1 MKIHVVTR
9 PDEFSF
15 GQNNLLCVEEIN
27 DLVPLHSPGARN
39 RLTFQGV
46 RTCVRL
52 GGRIFAAREARRL
65 VGVSIFR
72 KVNPRKFHLINTSI
86 ADGIDPLVVV
96 KELTHSFTQ
105 YFMKIDEPPALDL
118 TKMRRGDC
126 FRQLEFDLD

>member
-15 GQNNLLCVEEIN
+15 GQNNRLCVEEIN
-27 DLVPLHSPGARN
+27 DLVPLHAPGARN

-46 RTCVRL
+46 RTCVRR
-52 GGRIFAAREARRL
+52 GGRIFAARDSHVL
-65 VGVSIFR
+65 VGVSIFE
-72 KVNPRKFHLINTSI
+72 KVQLRKFCLINTSI
-86 ADGIDPLVVV
+86 RDGVDPCMVVSG
-96 KELTHSFTQ
+96 LTAHFTEH
-105 YFMKIDEPPALDL
+105 FAMLGEPVALDL